1 MNLVSDTKS
10 RKAALQISISITALG
25 LCSKEFL
32 ILVAFIGGLNH
43 SIPTIIVSQFL
54 QGFGA
59 SSIIPLS
66 YAFLSDYCSDKF
78 KPRAV
83 IIVNTAW

>member
-1 MNLVSDTKS
+1 LYRIPKVVKLPFKS
-10 RKAALQISISITALG
+10 V
-25 LCSKEFL
+25 FL
-32 ILVAFIGGLNH
+32 SLLWACVVKIYFILVAFIGGLNH

-59 SSIIPLS
+59 SSILPLS